1 MSKMKREMPH
11 GILPQP
17 SAPPR
22 VLVVD
27 DSPGVLFV
35 LKRTLERMGFEVD
48 TADPCDAALEILR
61 LVEFAAVITDLRLGG
76 DERTR
81 GLEIL
86 SASRYAHPRTK
97 VIVLTGFGN
106 PTVMEKAFQMGADFY
121 FEKPVSIERFKSAL
135 AGLFSEIARIR
146 P

>member
-1 MSKMKREMPH
+1 M
-11 GILPQP
+11 LPRR

-27 DSPGVLFV
+27 DSPGVLFI
-35 LKRTLERMGFEVD
+35 LKRTLERMGFEVE
-48 TADPCDAALEILR
+48 TAGSCEAALERLP

-106 PTVMEKAFQMGADFY
+106 PTVMDKAFQMGADFY
-121 FEKPVSIERFKSAL
+121 FEKPVSLDRLKNAL
-135 AGLFSEIARIR
+135 AGLAFGATARKR

>member
-1 MSKMKREMPH
+1 MLARR
-11 GILPQP
+11 

-27 DSPGVLFV
+27 DSPSVLFI
-35 LKRTLERMGFEVD
+35 LKRTLEQMGFEVD
-48 TADPCDAALEILR
+48 TAESCEAALGILPR
-61 LVEFAAVITDLRLGG
+61 VEFAAVITDLRLGG

-81 GLEIL
+81 GLEVL
-86 SASRYAHPRTK
+86 TASRYAHPRSK

-106 PTVMEKAFQMGADFY
+106 PTVMDKAFQMGADFY
-121 FEKPVSIERFKSAL
+121 FEKPVSLDRLKSAL
-135 AGLFSEIARIR
+135 AGVFGGIGRHR